1 MYAIDP
7 LTKEKFIP
15 KRRNQKFSK
24 RENQIVFNN
33 NKAYK
38 KRQEKAPFDNILES
52 NRKILNQILGDEH
65 KKECTLDYLLGAGFN
80 FQFFNRSF
88 ERNGKT
94 YQCVYYVAIT
104 PIENKKYQLIRLQ

>member
-52 NRKILNQILGDEH
+52 NRKILNQILGDDH
-65 KKECTLDYLLGAGFN
+65 KSEAMLYTYTSDFYDNRYVLDVSLPGFGN
-80 FQFFNRSF
+80 
-88 ERNGKT
+88 
-94 YQCVYYVAIT
+94 
-104 PIENKKYQLIRLQ
+104 